1 MANQQGTLY
10 SYNVDQTGNSV
21 PAAVGASA
29 DLRRIHNFG
38 DRVAELTPEESPF
51 FVYLNK
57 VAKVPTNDPVF
68 RFLENRSKIDW
79 TSRNFFI
86 QGTAISDVAIDSNY
100 TLTVEAAKGGSGT
113 TNQVSYL
120 VKGMVFAVSTS
131 DGDST
136 EAGISMVNFRVESVT
151 HNTNDTTVVAR
162 AIAET
167 GATNETNHDH
177 IEDEDECQIIG
188 TSFAEGSG
196 SPDVWSSQL
205 DDDFGFTQI
214 FKTAAEMTNTAIAT
228 NYRGYANEWDRIWNL
243 KLREH
248 KVDIERAMLFSQR
261 ARSNSVQYS
270 EGLVGHILSTATAVA
285 SGNAAYTSGNA
296 YLFNQASTALTYDS
310 LLEDFETIFD
320 PARGGN
326 SSKLALASRPVIT
339 YFNKLAGFSDK
350 SLDLSSNAS
359 YNFESS
365 KRDGSFGHSIMQI
378 NTIHGDLSM
387 VAEPLFRGI
396 ASGYMALVDLDHVAY
411 RPLAGNGMNRD
422 THIITNVQQADEDLR
437 KDMIITEAGLEIT
450 IPETHALYSFTDL

>member
-1 MANQQGTLY
+1 MANQTGTLY

-38 DRVAELTPEESPF
+38 DRVAELAPDESPF

-86 QGTAISDVAIDSNY
+86 DGTAISDVAVDSTY
-100 TLTVEAAKGGSGT
+100 SLTVEAAKGGSGT
-113 TNQVSYL
+113 SNQVSWL
-120 VKGMVFAVSTS
+120 VKGMVFAVETNDTGKPSQ
-131 DGDST
+131 
-136 EAGISMVNFRVESVT
+136 VNFRVESVT
-151 HNTNDTTVVAR
+151 QNTNDTTVSAR

-167 GATNETNHDH
+167 GSTNVAAHDH
-177 IEDEDECQIIG
+177 IADEDECQVIG

-205 DDDFGFTQI
+205 DDDYGYTQI
-214 FKTAAEMTNTAIAT
+214 FKTSAEMTNTAIAT
-228 NYRGYANEWDRIWNL
+228 NYRGYANEWNRIWNL

-248 KVDIERAMLFSQR
+248 KVDIERAMLFSMR

-270 EGLVGHILSTATAVA
+270 EGLIGDILSTATAVA
-285 SGNAAYTSGNA
+285 SGSASYTSGNA
-296 YLFNQASTALTYDS
+296 YLFSQASAAVEYDS
-310 LLEDFETIFD
+310 LLSDFETIFD

-326 SSKLALASRPVIT
+326 SSKLALASRPVLT
-339 YFNKLAGFSDK
+339 FFNKIGGFVDNTME
-350 SLDLSSNAS
+350 LGDEQR
-359 YNFESS
+359 YNWAAKER
-365 KRDGSFGHSIMQI
+365 KGSFGHSIMQI
-378 NTIHGDLSM
+378 NTIHGDLSL

-396 ASGYMALVDLDHVAY
+396 ASGYMALVDLDQVAY
-411 RPLAGNGMNRD
+411 RPLVGNGLNRD

-437 KDMIITEAGLEIT
+437 KDMIVTEAGLEIT
-450 IPETHALYSFTDL
+450 IPETHAMYSFTDL

>member
-1 MANQQGTLY
+1 MANQTGTLY
-10 SYNVDQTGNSV
+10 SYNVDQTGNTV
-21 PAAVGASA
+21 PSATGASA

-38 DRVAELTPEESPF
+38 DRVAELAPEESPF

-79 TSRNFFI
+79 TSRNFNI
-86 QGTAISDVAIDSNY
+86 KGTAISDVAVDSTY
-100 TLTVEAAKGGSGT
+100 TLTVDENSANAV
-113 TNQVSYL
+113 QFL

-131 DGDST
+131 DGDS
-136 EAGISMVNFRVESVT
+136 MVNFRVESVT
-151 HNTNDTTVVAR
+151 HNSADTTVSAR

-167 GATNETNHDH
+167 GSTNEAAHDH
-177 IEDEDECQIIG
+177 IENNDECQIIG

-205 DDDFGFTQI
+205 DDDFGYTQI
-214 FKTAAEMTNTAIAT
+214 FKTSAEMTNTAIAT
-228 NYRGYANEWDRIWNL
+228 NYRGYANEWNRIWNL

-248 KVDIERAMLFSQR
+248 KVDIERAMLFSMR

-270 EGLVGHILSTATAVA
+270 EGLVGHILSSATSVA
-285 SGNAAYTSGNA
+285 SGSASYTSGA
-296 YLFNQASTALTYDS
+296 PYMFSQASTAVTYDS
-310 LLEDFETIFD
+310 LLSDFETIFD

-339 YFNKLAGFSDK
+339 YFNKLAGFADRSMALDTASD
-350 SLDLSSNAS
+350 NYN
-359 YNFESS
+359 YNFEAT
-365 KRDGSFGHSIMQI
+365 KRNGSFGHSIMQV
-378 NTIHGDLSM
+378 NTIHGDLSL

-396 ASGYMALVDLDHVAY
+396 ASGYLALVDLDQVAY
-411 RPLAGNGMNRD
+411 RPLAGNGLNRD

-437 KDMIITEAGLEIT
+437 KDMIVTEAGLEIT

>member
-1 MANQQGTLY
+1 MANQSGTLY
-10 SYNVDQTGNSV
+10 SYNVDQTGNTV
-21 PAAVGASA
+21 PSAVGASA

-38 DRVAELTPEESPF
+38 DRVAELAPEESPF

-86 QGTAISDVAIDSNY
+86 DGTAISDVAVDSTY
-100 TLTVEAAKGGSGT
+100 SLTVEAAKGGSGT
-113 TNQVSYL
+113 SNQVSWL
-120 VKGMVFAVSTS
+120 VKGMVFAVETN
-131 DGDST
+131 DS
-136 EAGISMVNFRVESVT
+136 GKPSQVNFRVESVT
-151 HNTNDTTVVAR
+151 QNTNDTTVSAR

-167 GATNETNHDH
+167 GSTNVAAHDH
-177 IEDEDECQIIG
+177 IADEDECQVIG

-205 DDDFGFTQI
+205 DDDFGYTQI

-228 NYRGYANEWDRIWNL
+228 NYRGYANEWNRIWNL

-248 KVDIERAMLFSQR
+248 KVDIERAMLFSMR

-270 EGLVGHILSTATAVA
+270 EGLVGHILSSATAVA
-285 SGNAAYTSGNA
+285 SGSAAYTSGNA
-296 YLFNQASTALTYDS
+296 YLFSQASSALTYDS
-310 LLEDFETIFD
+310 LLSDFETIFD

-350 SLDLSSNAS
+350 SLDLSSNAN
-359 YNFESS
+359 YNFEAS
-365 KRDGSFGHSIMQI
+365 KREGSFGHSIMQV
-378 NTIHGDLSM
+378 NTIHGDLSI

-396 ASGYMALVDLDHVAY
+396 ASGYMALVDLDQVAY
-411 RPLAGNGMNRD
+411 RPLVGNGLNRD

-437 KDMIITEAGLEIT
+437 KDMIVTEAGLEIT
-450 IPETHALYSFTDL
+450 IPETHALYSFEDL

>member
-1 MANQQGTLY
+1 MANQTGTLY
-10 SYNVDQTGNSV
+10 SYNVDQTGNTV
-21 PAAVGASA
+21 PSAVGASA

-38 DRVAELTPEESPF
+38 DRVAELAPDESPF

-79 TSRNFFI
+79 TSRNFNVKS
-86 QGTAISDVAIDSNY
+86 TALTDVAADSTY
-100 TLTVEAAKGGSGT
+100 TIKVDEGSA
-113 TNQVSYL
+113 NAVKFL
-120 VKGMVFAVSTS
+120 VKGMVIAVETVTNKSL
-131 DGDST
+131 
-136 EAGISMVNFRVESVT
+136 VQFRVEGVT
-151 HNTNDTTVVAR
+151 HNSADTDVTARCIALTDASSGGSGYND
-162 AIAET
+162 IAD
-167 GATNETNHDH
+167 N
-177 IEDEDECQIIG
+177 DECQIVG

-205 DDDFGFTQI
+205 DDDFGYTQI

-228 NYRGYANEWDRIWNL
+228 NYRGYANEWNRIWNL

-248 KVDIERAMLFSQR
+248 KVDIERAMLFGMR

-270 EGLVGHILSTATAVA
+270 EGIVGHILQNGEAANFGAASYSSGAPYFFAEAVA
-285 SGNAAYTSGNA
+285 NM
-296 YLFNQASTALTYDS
+296 TYDD
-310 LLEDFETIFD
+310 LLKDFEVIYD

-326 SSKLALASRPVIT
+326 KSKLGLASRPVIT
-339 YFNKLAGFSDK
+339 YFNKLGGFTKTSFDTM
-350 SLDLSSNAS
+350 DDGRYNWNATER
-359 YNFESS
+359 N
-365 KRDGSFGHSIMQI
+365 GAFGHSIMQV
-378 NTIHGDLSM
+378 NTVHGDLSL

-396 ASGYMALVDLDHVAY
+396 SSGYLALVDLDHVAY
-411 RPLAGNGMNRD
+411 RPLSGNGLNRD

>member
-1 MANQQGTLY
+1 MANQTGTLY
-10 SYNVDQTGNSV
+10 SYNVDQTGNTV
-21 PAAVGASA
+21 PSAVGASA

-38 DRVAELTPEESPF
+38 DRVAELAPDESPF

-86 QGTAISDVAIDSNY
+86 DGTAISDVAVDTVYS
-100 TLTVEAAKGGSGT
+100 LTVEAEKGGSGT
-113 TNQVSYL
+113 SNQVSWL
-120 VKGMVFAVSTS
+120 VKGMVIAVETND
-131 DGDST
+131 DGAPSQ
-136 EAGISMVNFRVESVT
+136 VNFRVESVS
-151 HNTNDTTVVAR
+151 NNANDTTITAR

-167 GATNETNHDH
+167 GSTNVVAHDH
-177 IEDEDECQIIG
+177 IEDEDECQVIG

-205 DDDFGFTQI
+205 DDDFGYTQI

-228 NYRGYANEWDRIWNL
+228 NYRGYANEWNRIWNL

-248 KVDIERAMLFSQR
+248 KVDIERSMLFSMR
-261 ARSNSVQYS
+261 ARSDSVQYS
-270 EGLVGHILSTATAVA
+270 EGLVGHILSSATAVA
-285 SGNAAYTSGNA
+285 SGSAAYSSGNA
-296 YLFNQASTALTYDS
+296 YLFSQASSALTYDS
-310 LLEDFETIFD
+310 LLSDFETIFD

-339 YFNKLAGFSDK
+339 YFNKLGGFADATTG
-350 SLDLSSNAS
+350 LNGEAQ
-359 YNFESS
+359 YNFSAE
-365 KRDGSFGHSIMQI
+365 KRNGSFGHSIMQV
-378 NTIHGDLSM
+378 NTIHGDLSL

-396 ASGYMALVDLDHVAY
+396 SSGYMALVDLDQVAY
-411 RPLAGNGMNRD
+411 RPLVGNGLNRD